1 MAHYAKIDKNNVVQ
15 EIIVVDNAIA
25 ITEQDG
31 IDYIVNELKLD
42 GTWLQTSYNG
52 NIRGKFAGAGDIYD
66 PKTDT
71 FVFNR
76 ARQDQI
82 DKEIAEKIEKE
93 KIELQKKEAIASKL
107 GLSLEELSAIL
118 K

>member
-1 MAHYAKIDKNNVVQ
+1 MAHYAKINKDN
-15 EIIVVDNAIA
+15 IVEEVIVIDNAI
-25 ITEQDG
+25 IETEQDG
-31 IDYIVNELKLD
+31 IDYIANELKLD
-42 GTWLQTSYNG
+42 GTWIQTSYNA
-52 NIRGKFAGAGDIYD
+52 NIRGKFAAIGDIYD
-66 PKTDT
+66 YKTNT

-82 DKEIAEKIEKE
+82 DKEIEEQIKKDKIEQ
-93 KIELQKKEAIASKL
+93 QKKEAIAAKL